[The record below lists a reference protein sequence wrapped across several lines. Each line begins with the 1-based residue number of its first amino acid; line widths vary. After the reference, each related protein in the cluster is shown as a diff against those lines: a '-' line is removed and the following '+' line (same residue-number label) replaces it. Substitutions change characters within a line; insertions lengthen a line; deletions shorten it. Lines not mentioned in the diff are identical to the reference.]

1 LLSVSDTPFIYC
13 SPWPAS
19 LIPHAPAL
27 H

>member
-1 LLSVSDTPFIYC
+1 LLSVSDTSFIYY

-19 LIPHAPAL
+19 LIPHAPAR